1 MLDTPFYLEGYWN
14 ISCFFHLSFLRY
26 LSLNP
31 ASQIPN
37 NFHAK
42 LGKTEL
48 LITLDK
54 EMTSA

>member
-14 ISCFFHLSFLRY
+14 ISYFFHLSFLRY

-37 NFHAK
+37 NLHAK
-42 LGKTEL
+42 LGKTGL